1 MWYILVNSNWDKIS
15 DSLRKRN
22 QYLELTATLFEA
34 KKNCRPNPLIQI
46 FVHRSN
52 IHYSKVYQKENWKNN
67 TKFPLERKKIWSPR
81 YLVQLSIW
89 NYGLGV
95 LRYWYSIKLS
105 RNLMDSKIMNLT
117 NALWKGL
124 MLDLLTLKLNS
135 NQCLYLFGQ
144 KQINGR

>member
-22 QYLELTATLFEA
+22 QYLELRATLFEA

>member
-22 QYLELTATLFEA
+22 QYLELRATLFEA
-34 KKNCRPNPLIQI
+34 KKNCRPNPLIQV